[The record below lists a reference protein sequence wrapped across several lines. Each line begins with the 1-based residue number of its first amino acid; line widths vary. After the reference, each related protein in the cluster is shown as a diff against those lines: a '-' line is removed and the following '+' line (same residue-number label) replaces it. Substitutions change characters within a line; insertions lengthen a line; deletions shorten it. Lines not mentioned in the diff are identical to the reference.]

1 VTIYT
6 PQRAI
11 NQGGGPVQ
19 LSEKH
24 KEYWRKN
31 LTMTAILLF
40 AWFVLTFVIGYY
52 ARELHEVTI
61 LGFPFAFYM
70 GAQGSLAL
78 YVVIIGFYAWYMNKQ
93 DKIYGVHEGEE
104 E

>member
-1 VTIYT
+1 V
-6 PQRAI
+6 A
-11 NQGGGPVQ
+11 VQ
-19 LSEKH
+19 LTERH

-31 LTMTAILLF
+31 LTITAILLF
-40 AWFVLTFVIGYY
+40 AWFVLTFVIGYF
-52 ARELHEVTI
+52 ARDLHEITI

-78 YVVIIGFYAWYMNKQ
+78 YIVIIGVYAWYMNRLDKQ
-93 DKIYGVHEGEE
+93 YGVQEGEE

>member
-1 VTIYT
+1 
-6 PQRAI
+6 
-11 NQGGGPVQ
+11 VQ

-52 ARELHEVTI
+52 ARELHDVTI

-93 DKIYGVHEGEE
+93 DKIYGVHEGDEE
-104 E
+104 

>member
-1 VTIYT
+1 M
-6 PQRAI
+6 
-11 NQGGGPVQ
+11 Q
-19 LSEKH
+19 LSQKH
-24 KEYWRKN
+24 VEYWQKN
-31 LTMTAILLF
+31 LRITAILLI

-52 ARELHEVTI
+52 ARELHDITI

-78 YVVIIGFYAWYMNKQ
+78 YVVIIGIYAWYMNKQ
-93 DKIYGVHEGEE
+93 DLAYGVHEGEE

>member
-1 VTIYT
+1 M
-6 PQRAI
+6 A
-11 NQGGGPVQ
+11 VQ
-19 LSEKH
+19 LTERH

-31 LTMTAILLF
+31 LTITLILLL
-40 AWFVLTFVIGYY
+40 AWFVLTFVIGYF
-52 ARELHEVTI
+52 ARELHAITI

-78 YVVIIGFYAWYMNKQ
+78 YIVIIGVYAWYMNRL
-93 DKIYGVHEGEE
+93 DKEYGVHEGEE